1 MNKKFFLGNRYALL
15 SQLEDDKCMV
25 VLSSGYE
32 INRSADENYEFQV
45 NNNFYYLTG
54 IKQPNVYLIML
65 KDNEKHMEILYID
78 EYSEMYEKWM
88 GHRLTD
94 LEASQISGIYK
105 SNVDYVTV
113 FKDDLD
119 EFIQE
124 YKTIYLDLETNNNV
138 NHNSFGL
145 SLRQEITEKGL
156 NNDIKDIYND
166 IVKLRMSKQPC
177 EIACIK
183 KAIKTTKSGI
193 ESLMKNVRS
202 GMYEYQL
209 EAYYDFEIK
218 KDGNKPVSF
227 KTIAASGI
235 NATTLHYSANNCII
249 KDGQLILFDL
259 GCKDNLYCSDITRT
273 FPVNGK
279 FIPLQKKIYNIVL
292 KANRKIA
299 SVAKAGMTLKEL
311 QEICIE
317 ELANGCLKAKLIKT
331 KEEIKNYYF
340 HGVSHSIGLDT
351 HDPYIRS
358 MPLPVN
364 AIISNEPGLY
374 FKEYG
379 IGIRIEDDL
388 LIKENK
394 AINLSKDIIK
404 SVSSIERFMKN
415 NK

>member
-15 SQLEDDKCMV
+15 SQIEDDKCMI

-54 IKQPNVYLIML
+54 IKQPNVHLIML

-94 LEASQISGIYK
+94 SEASQISGVYK
-105 SNVDYVTV
+105 SNVDYVTI
-113 FKDDLD
+113 FKEDLD
-119 EFIQE
+119 DFLQE
-124 YKTIYLDLETNNNV
+124 YKTVYLDLETNNNV

-145 SLRQEITEKGL
+145 SLKQEIIEKGL

-166 IVKLRMSKQPC
+166 IVKLRMAKQPC
-177 EIACIK
+177 EIACIR
-183 KAIKTTKSGI
+183 KAIKSTKTGI

-227 KTIAASGI
+227 KTIAASGV
-235 NATTLHYSANNCII
+235 NATTLHYSSNNCVIQ
-249 KDGQLILFDL
+249 DGQLILFDL
-259 GCKDNLYCSDITRT
+259 GCKDKLYCSDITRT

-279 FIPLQKKIYNIVL
+279 FTPLQKKIYNIVL
-292 KANRKIA
+292 KANRKVA

-317 ELANGCLKAKLIKT
+317 VLAEGCLKAKLIKT

-374 FKEYG
+374 FKEYN

-388 LIKENK
+388 LIKQDK